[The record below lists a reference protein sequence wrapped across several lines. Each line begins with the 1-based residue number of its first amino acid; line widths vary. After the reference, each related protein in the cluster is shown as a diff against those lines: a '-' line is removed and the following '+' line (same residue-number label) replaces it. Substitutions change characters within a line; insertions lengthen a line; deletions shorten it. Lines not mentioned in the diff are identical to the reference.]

1 MVLITD
7 NAVLNLSEA
16 GAIYTGDGKLYI
28 DFVNGAYQVR
38 NIPDNAM
45 QQIAIGF
52 AEKKEYIE
60 FDGSHMEM

>member
-16 GAIYTGDGKLYI
+16 GAIYTSDDKLYV

-38 NIPDNAM
+38 NIPGNAM
-45 QQIAIGF
+45 QQIAMGF

-60 FDGSHMEM
+60 FDGSYMEM